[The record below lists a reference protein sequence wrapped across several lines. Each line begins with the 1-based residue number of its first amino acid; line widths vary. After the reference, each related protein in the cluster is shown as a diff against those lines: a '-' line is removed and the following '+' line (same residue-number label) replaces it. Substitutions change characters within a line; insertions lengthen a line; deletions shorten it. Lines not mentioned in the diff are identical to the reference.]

1 MVKKSGDGG
10 VQAKGPLPV
19 RMSKVLKKLASGH
32 KIEEISVAEGCTK
45 DALKEALFALADRI
59 DEEFGLGEV
68 TLAVDGASRGNPGPA
83 GIGAAIID
91 RNGKS
96 LAELSRYIGQATNN
110 EAEYQALVMGLEL
123 ARDRKHPGIVIQ
135 TDSELMAR
143 QVRGEYRVKEPRL
156 REMYARA
163 HKLLEG
169 FKRWEIREVPRTQNR
184 LADRLSNIAIDKHI
198 EGE

>member
-1 MVKKSGDGG
+1 MKKGDSAG
-10 VQAKGPLPV
+10 QAKGSLPL

-59 DEEFGLGEV
+59 DDEFGLSQV
-68 TLAVDGASRGNPGPA
+68 VLAVDGASRGNPGQA

-91 RNGKS
+91 QHGKP
-96 LAELSRYIGQATNN
+96 LAELSRYIGRATNN
-110 EAEYQALVMGLEL
+110 EAEYQALIMGLEL
-123 ARDRKHPGIVIQ
+123 ARERKYPGVIIQ

-143 QVRGEYRVKEPRL
+143 QMRGEYRVKEPRL
-156 REMYARA
+156 REFYAKA
-163 HKLLEG
+163 HQLLEG
-169 FKRWEIREVPRTQNR
+169 FKHWEIKSVPRAQNR

-198 EGE
+198 EG

>member
-1 MVKKSGDGG
+1 
-10 VQAKGPLPV
+10 
-19 RMSKVLKKLASGH
+19 MSKVLKKLASGH

-110 EAEYQALVMGLEL
+110 EAEYQALILGLEL
-123 ARDRKHPGIVIQ
+123 ALERKHPGVVIQ
-135 TDSELMAR
+135 TDSELMAK

-156 REMYARA
+156 REMYARV

-169 FKRWEIREVPRTQNR
+169 FKRWQITEVPRAQNR

-198 EGE
+198 EAG